1 MSGTPASG
9 FSSRT
14 LDGLVNTKAM
24 GKMAPVLIGLLTG
37 LNEVER
43 EMIRD
48 RVMESIEH
56 RKATGGSI
64 GGLPETNQ
72 AKDAWFCA

>member
-1 MSGTPASG
+1 MSGTTASG
-9 FSSRT
+9 LGSRA

-37 LNEVER
+37 LNEVEC
-43 EMIRD
+43 EMTRD

-56 RKATGGSI
+56 QKETGGST
-64 GGLPETNQ
+64 GVRPKTN
-72 AKDAWFCA
+72 